1 MLGCAVLFCPY
12 AVRLIRLAMQQVD
25 NITASTGRA
34 VGEKKA
40 ISSLYVLKAIFALI
54 VVAIH
59 TPPFEHDVDKGLF
72 APLGIVAVPIFYAI
86 TGYFLYTPDRDKLR
100 IRAQT
105 TFRKVLISYVGIS
118 AYYAVLHLFVAPN
131 NYELTWSNILE
142 FLVHGMTFEGALWYV
157 HALLYTL
164 VFYWLVARFSLQRLL
179 PYLAVVML
187 LLGLLLGRY
196 SFLLGSEGTI
206 LLDFNAISV
215 AIPYV
220 TLGYFVKR
228 YEEILLRIKW
238 ELPLLLLFFL
248 NLLEVFVLK
257 GSVSYWGRFA
267 FTLPFALA
275 IMCFALQHKSFG
287 EGSFT
292 AACGNRYSGL
302 IYYLHFTFIYFMRFF
317 IDKVCP
323 IDIYYREVGFVYV
336 FLMTLGLAWLVD
348 KLQARLGYKII

>member
-1 MLGCAVLFCPY
+1 
-12 AVRLIRLAMQQVD
+12 MQHVD

-86 TGYFLYTPDRDKLR
+86 TGYFLYTPDRNKLR
-100 IRAQT
+100 ARTQAML
-105 TFRKVLISYVGIS
+105 RKVFISYVAIS
-118 AYYAVLHLFVAPN
+118 AYYVVLHMFVAPN
-131 NYELTWSNILE
+131 NYELTWSNIRE
-142 FLVHGMTFEGALWYV
+142 FLVHGMTFEGVLWYV

-164 VFYWLVARFSLQRLL
+164 VFYWLIARFGLQRLL

-196 SFLLGSEGTI
+196 AFLLGSEGTI
-206 LLDFNAISV
+206 LLDFNAVSV

-220 TLGYFVKR
+220 TLGYLVKR
-228 YEEILLRIKW
+228 HEDCLLRIKW
-238 ELPLLLLFFL
+238 ELPLLLLFVL
-248 NLLEVFVLK
+248 SLLEVFILK
-257 GSVSYWGRFA
+257 GMTSSYWGRFA

-275 IMCFALQHKSFG
+275 IMCFTLQHKSFG
-287 EGSFT
+287 EGSLT

-317 IDKVCP
+317 MDRVCP
-323 IDIYYREVGFVYV
+323 IDIYYQEMGFVYI

-348 KLQARLGYKII
+348 KLQDKLGYKVI